1 MSKRFPGLFTDSI
14 TLKRKIVTKFLGVF
28 SDKNVT

>member
-1 MSKRFPGLFTDSI
+1 MPKRFPELFIDGI